1 MSEKN
6 KKYTLQKRPVYENT
20 DKRASERWHTEEYK
34 RKRARK
40 LAEKYMGR
48 NYFTNMQE
56 VMLQAAIE
64 MQERK
69 K

>member
-1 MSEKN
+1 MKS
-6 KKYTLQKRPVYENT
+6 KKYNLQKKKAYKNT
-20 DKRASERWHTEEYK
+20 DETK

-40 LAEKYMGR
+40 LAEKLMGK

-56 VMLQAAIE
+56 LMLQAAIE

-69 K
+69 KKLK